1 MVVKRKNKPAQPI
14 GKGKPGS
21 LKRAVYKAG
30 GGKKTLK
37 TLRSAPKATRK
48 MVAKTKGVNV
58 KGAAKSV
65 RTSKLKGTPT
75 KSKPKSKLKGTLTK
89 GKSKLKGTLTKSKKP

>member
-1 MVVKRKNKPAQPI
+1 MVVKRKSKPAQPI

-48 MVAKTKGVNV
+48 AIASTKGMKV
-58 KGAAKSV
+58 KGAAKNV
-65 RTSKLKGTPT
+65 RTSAATA
-75 KSKPKSKLKGTLTK
+75 
-89 GKSKLKGTLTKSKKP
+89 KKTAATAKKTAAKNARNRKRM